1 MHFLLEKNQ
10 KLTLFEQAREQLL
23 TALHLGKLRAGDR
36 LPSVRQISQ
45 RSGINIKTAFSI
57 YQRLKEEGYIELR
70 TGSGAYIAD
79 VDKSSMDQ
87 DYCLSIYQLIKSN
100 LAAANHLK
108 LDPRQYYELVQNFVE
123 KPRLTEAHITVV
135 ECNEEQVNLFTHE
148 ISSRVKVRVSPILL
162 DQLERPD
169 RRAARLL
176 AQTDYFATTDYH
188 FKQVREL
195 VAKYK
200 KKILQLR
207 VTPTFLSELVAAA
220 RRGRVV
226 MVVSNTSFFLPFRH
240 NLVGLGIAPAIL
252 DRITP
257 VDGANLAQVRA
268 DFAQARSIYI
278 SPICN
283 PRIHNL
289 IPPRARELKLEDML
303 SAESIEAIEAA
314 LLFHNHQTAEK

>member
-1 MHFLLEKNQ
+1 MQFLLDKNQ

-23 TALHLGKLRAGDR
+23 TALHLGTLRAGDR

-70 TGSGAYIAD
+70 TGSGAYVAD
-79 VDKSSMDQ
+79 VDKADMDQ

-123 KPRLTEAHITVV
+123 KPRLESAQITVV

-148 ISSRVKVRVSPILL
+148 ISSRLSVRVSPLLL

-176 AQTDYFATTDYH
+176 SQTDYFATTDYH
-188 FKQVREL
+188 FKRVKEI

-207 VTPTFLSELVAAA
+207 VNATFLPGLVAAA
-220 RRGRVV
+220 RKGRVA
-226 MVVSNTSFFLPFRH
+226 MVVSDISYFPPFRH
-240 NLVGLGIAPAIL
+240 NLLGLGIAPAIL

-257 VDGANLAQVRA
+257 VDGANFAQVRA
-268 DFAQARSIYI
+268 AFAQARSVYI
-278 SPICN
+278 SPICDQ
-283 PRIHNL
+283 RIRNL
-289 IPPRARELKLEDML
+289 IPPQAKELKLDNML
-303 SAESIEAIEAA
+303 SAESFEAIEAA
-314 LLFHNHQTAEK
+314 MLFHTRQTVEK